1 MRIFLFFIALFSSY
15 YSSANSTKIA
25 IVIDDIG
32 YRISD
37 KDVLSLPKAVTFSVL
52 PHTPFGQEL
61 ATSGYQQ
68 SREILIHVPM
78 EATNGKKLGPGALTQ
93 HMNEQ
98 QIHSTLAKSFE
109 EIPFAIGINNHMGS
123 LLTSQY
129 QPMAWT
135 MSYLKSKGLLFLDS
149 VTVINSQAY
158 KAAKQQGVPTMKRS
172 IFLDNIQEHHYIA
185 GQFQQLIDKARKN
198 KVAIG
203 IAHPHPQSVAS
214 LNQLIP
220 TLAKEGIEL
229 VPLSYLYDASLQSE
243 QTTITTD

>member
-1 MRIFLFFIALFSSY
+1 MF
-15 YSSANSTKIA
+15 
-25 IVIDDIG
+25 IDDIG

-158 KAAKQQGVPTMKRS
+158 KAAKQQGVADHENAVF
-172 IFLDNIQEHHYIA
+172 FLDNIQEHHYIA
-185 GQFQQLIDKARKN
+185 GQ
-198 KVAIG
+198 
-203 IAHPHPQSVAS
+203 
-214 LNQLIP
+214 IP
-220 TLAKEGIEL
+220 TA
-229 VPLSYLYDASLQSE
+229 Y
-243 QTTITTD
+243 